1 MKKRNLVSLILVLLI
16 VNCFVISA
24 CAAHVTDD
32 ARLFSDQERAY
43 LEQRAAE
50 ISEKYN
56 FGVYI
61 VTLDN
66 YLNYHGSSNIEK
78 FTMNYYDENG
88 FGYGDDKAGTTL
100 LLSMAERD
108 YDLDFNSDR
117 ANEIFTYSGREQM
130 KSRFLAYFRQN
141 DFYGGFDEYLS
152 TCEEYLQA
160 AADGTPVGASDG
172 VPDVDCADS
181 RCNCSHSG
189 RCAYQHS
196 HAFGQ
201 KETGRRC
208 LPRAGQSG
216 HPAAVRYVPASLRY
230 PHTQGN
236 RILQLKQRFPQLF
249 LRQSFR
255 QQRKILKNH
264 SKGVRHSPD
273 PFLAAVPPDNNA
285 TNMVRIR

>member
-43 LEQRAAE
+43 LEQRATE

-78 FTMNYYDENG
+78 FTINYYDENG

-130 KSRFLAYFRQN
+130 KSRFLAFFRQN

-160 AADGTPVGASDG
+160 AADGTPVGASDD
-172 VPDVDCADS
+172 VPDGYWDNYTDYDNEHLPLWIALIPGAIAAILAGVLTSIPMHSAKKKQDADVYRVPGS
-181 RCNCSHSG
+181 LDIRRRSDMFLHRSVTRTPRETESSSSSSDSHNYSSGSHSG
-189 RCAYQHS
+189 S
-196 HAFGQ
+196 
-201 KETGRRC
+201 
-208 LPRAGQSG
+208 SG
-216 HPAAVRYVPASLRY
+216 
-230 PHTQGN
+230 
-236 RILQLKQRFPQLF
+236 KF
-249 LRQSFR
+249 
-255 QQRKILKNH
+255 
-264 SKGVRHSPD
+264 
-273 PFLAAVPPDNNA
+273 
-285 TNMVRIR
+285 

>member
-43 LEQRAAE
+43 LEQRATE

-130 KSRFLAYFRQN
+130 KSRFLAFFRQN

-160 AADGTPVGASDG
+160 AADGTPVGASDD
-172 VPDVDCADS
+172 VPDGYWDNYTDYDNERLPLWIALIPGAIAAILAGVLTSIPMHSAKKKQDADVYRVPGS
-181 RCNCSHSG
+181 LDIRRRSDMFLHRSVTRTPRETESSSSSSDSHNYSSGSHSG
-189 RCAYQHS
+189 S
-196 HAFGQ
+196 
-201 KETGRRC
+201 
-208 LPRAGQSG
+208 SG
-216 HPAAVRYVPASLRY
+216 
-230 PHTQGN
+230 
-236 RILQLKQRFPQLF
+236 KF
-249 LRQSFR
+249 
-255 QQRKILKNH
+255 
-264 SKGVRHSPD
+264 
-273 PFLAAVPPDNNA
+273 
-285 TNMVRIR
+285 

>member
-78 FTMNYYDENG
+78 FTINYYDENG

-130 KSRFLAYFRQN
+130 KSRFLAFFRQN

-160 AADGTPVGASDG
+160 AADGTPVGASDD
-172 VPDVDCADS
+172 VPDGYWDNYTDYDNERLPLWIALIPGAIAAILAGVLTSIPMHSAKKKQDADVYRVPGS
-181 RCNCSHSG
+181 LDIRRRSDMFLHRSVTRTPRETESSSSSSDSHNYSSGSHSG
-189 RCAYQHS
+189 S
-196 HAFGQ
+196 
-201 KETGRRC
+201 
-208 LPRAGQSG
+208 SG
-216 HPAAVRYVPASLRY
+216 
-230 PHTQGN
+230 
-236 RILQLKQRFPQLF
+236 KF
-249 LRQSFR
+249 
-255 QQRKILKNH
+255 
-264 SKGVRHSPD
+264 
-273 PFLAAVPPDNNA
+273 
-285 TNMVRIR
+285 

>member
-160 AADGTPVGASDG
+160 AADGTPVGASDD
-172 VPDVDCADS
+172 VPDGYWDNYTDYDNERLPLWIALIPGAIAAILAGVLTSIPMHSAKKKQDADVYRVPGS
-181 RCNCSHSG
+181 LDIRRRSDMFLHRSVTRTPRETESSGSSGDSHNYSSGSHSG
-189 RCAYQHS
+189 S
-196 HAFGQ
+196 
-201 KETGRRC
+201 
-208 LPRAGQSG
+208 SG
-216 HPAAVRYVPASLRY
+216 
-230 PHTQGN
+230 
-236 RILQLKQRFPQLF
+236 KF
-249 LRQSFR
+249 
-255 QQRKILKNH
+255 
-264 SKGVRHSPD
+264 
-273 PFLAAVPPDNNA
+273 
-285 TNMVRIR
+285 

>member
-78 FTMNYYDENG
+78 FTMSYYDENG

-130 KSRFLAYFRQN
+130 KSRFLAYFRWN
-141 DFYGGFDEYLS
+141 DFYGGF
-152 TCEEYLQA
+152 EEYLNSCEEILQA
-160 AADGTPVGASDG
+160 AEDEISIDAPSI
-172 VPDVDCADS
+172 DS
-181 RCNCSHSG
+181 NKLAMQISG
-189 RCAYQHS
+189 S
-196 HAFGQ
+196 F
-201 KETGRRC
+201 
-208 LPRAGQSG
+208 LVVAG
-216 HPAAVRYVPASLRY
+216 LMLL
-230 PHTQGN
+230 
-236 RILQLKQRFPQLF
+236 LQ
-249 LRQSFR
+249 
-255 QQRKILKNH
+255 
-264 SKGVRHSPD
+264 
-273 PFLAAVPPDNNA
+273 
-285 TNMVRIR
+285 T

>member
-117 ANEIFTYSGREQM
+117 AKVIFTEVGRQKM
-130 KSRFLAYFRQN
+130 RSRVLSYFRN
-141 DFYGGFDEYLS
+141 DDYYGGYAEYLNV
-152 TCEEYLQA
+152 CEEYLQA
-160 AADGTPVGASDG
+160 AAEGHPVGEGETLEDDDDFPLWFALIPGVIAAILAGVLTSIPMHSAKKKRDADVYRVPGSLDIRRRSDMFLHRSVTRTPRETESSSSG
-172 VPDVDCADS
+172 SDS
-181 RCNCSHSG
+181 HNYSSGSHSG
-189 RCAYQHS
+189 S
-196 HAFGQ
+196 
-201 KETGRRC
+201 
-208 LPRAGQSG
+208 SG
-216 HPAAVRYVPASLRY
+216 
-230 PHTQGN
+230 
-236 RILQLKQRFPQLF
+236 KF
-249 LRQSFR
+249 
-255 QQRKILKNH
+255 
-264 SKGVRHSPD
+264 
-273 PFLAAVPPDNNA
+273 
-285 TNMVRIR
+285 

>member
-1 MKKRNLVSLILVLLI
+1 MKKRNLVSLILILLI

-43 LEQRAAE
+43 LEQRATE

-78 FTMNYYDENG
+78 FTINYYDENG

-130 KSRFLAYFRQN
+130 KSRFLAFFRQN

-160 AADGTPVGASDG
+160 AADGTPVGASDD
-172 VPDVDCADS
+172 VPDGYWDNYTDYDNERLPLWIALIPGAIAAILAGVLTSIPMHSAKKKQDADVYRVPGS
-181 RCNCSHSG
+181 LDIRRRSDMFLHRSVTRTPRETESSSSSSDSHNYSSGSHSG
-189 RCAYQHS
+189 S
-196 HAFGQ
+196 
-201 KETGRRC
+201 
-208 LPRAGQSG
+208 SG
-216 HPAAVRYVPASLRY
+216 
-230 PHTQGN
+230 
-236 RILQLKQRFPQLF
+236 KF
-249 LRQSFR
+249 
-255 QQRKILKNH
+255 
-264 SKGVRHSPD
+264 
-273 PFLAAVPPDNNA
+273 
-285 TNMVRIR
+285 

>member
-43 LEQRAAE
+43 LEQRATE

-78 FTMNYYDENG
+78 FTVNYYDENG

-172 VPDVDCADS
+172 VPDGYWDNYTDYDNERLPLWIALIPGAIAAILAGVLTSIPMHSAKKKRDADVYRVPGS
-181 RCNCSHSG
+181 LNVRRRSDMFLHRSVTRTPRETESSSSGSDSHNYSSGSHSG
-189 RCAYQHS
+189 S
-196 HAFGQ
+196 
-201 KETGRRC
+201 
-208 LPRAGQSG
+208 SG
-216 HPAAVRYVPASLRY
+216 
-230 PHTQGN
+230 
-236 RILQLKQRFPQLF
+236 KF
-249 LRQSFR
+249 
-255 QQRKILKNH
+255 
-264 SKGVRHSPD
+264 
-273 PFLAAVPPDNNA
+273 
-285 TNMVRIR
+285 

>member
-43 LEQRAAE
+43 LEQRATE

-78 FTMNYYDENG
+78 FTMSYYDENG

-160 AADGTPVGASDG
+160 AADGTPVGASDD
-172 VPDVDCADS
+172 VPDGYWDNYTDYDNERLPLWIALIPGAIAAILAGVLTSIPMHSAKKKQDADVYRVPGS
-181 RCNCSHSG
+181 LDIRRRSDMFLHRSVTRTPRETESSSSSSDSHNYSSGSHSG
-189 RCAYQHS
+189 S
-196 HAFGQ
+196 
-201 KETGRRC
+201 
-208 LPRAGQSG
+208 SG
-216 HPAAVRYVPASLRY
+216 
-230 PHTQGN
+230 
-236 RILQLKQRFPQLF
+236 KF
-249 LRQSFR
+249 
-255 QQRKILKNH
+255 
-264 SKGVRHSPD
+264 
-273 PFLAAVPPDNNA
+273 
-285 TNMVRIR
+285 

>member
-43 LEQRAAE
+43 LEQRATE

-78 FTMNYYDENG
+78 FTMSYYDENG

-130 KSRFLAYFRQN
+130 QSRFLAYFRQN

-160 AADGTPVGASDG
+160 AADGTPVGASDD
-172 VPDVDCADS
+172 VPDGYWDNYTDYDNERLPLWIALIPGAIAAILAGVLTSIPMHSAKKKQDADVYRIPGS
-181 RCNCSHSG
+181 LDIRRRSDMFLHRSVTRTPRETESSSSSSDSHNYSSGSHSG
-189 RCAYQHS
+189 S
-196 HAFGQ
+196 
-201 KETGRRC
+201 
-208 LPRAGQSG
+208 SG
-216 HPAAVRYVPASLRY
+216 
-230 PHTQGN
+230 
-236 RILQLKQRFPQLF
+236 KF
-249 LRQSFR
+249 
-255 QQRKILKNH
+255 
-264 SKGVRHSPD
+264 
-273 PFLAAVPPDNNA
+273 
-285 TNMVRIR
+285 

>member
-130 KSRFLAYFRQN
+130 QSRFLAYFRQN

-160 AADGTPVGASDG
+160 AADGTPVGASDD
-172 VPDVDCADS
+172 VPDGYWDNYTDYDNERLPLWIALIPGAIAAILAGVLTSIPMHSAKKKQDADVYRVPGS
-181 RCNCSHSG
+181 LDIRRRSDMFLHRSVTRTPRETESSSSSSDSHNYSSGSHSG
-189 RCAYQHS
+189 S
-196 HAFGQ
+196 
-201 KETGRRC
+201 
-208 LPRAGQSG
+208 SG
-216 HPAAVRYVPASLRY
+216 
-230 PHTQGN
+230 
-236 RILQLKQRFPQLF
+236 KF
-249 LRQSFR
+249 
-255 QQRKILKNH
+255 
-264 SKGVRHSPD
+264 
-273 PFLAAVPPDNNA
+273 
-285 TNMVRIR
+285 

>member
-43 LEQRAAE
+43 LEQRATE

-78 FTMNYYDENG
+78 FTMSYYDENG

-152 TCEEYLQA
+152 TCEEYLQE
-160 AADGTPVGASDG
+160 AADGTPVGASDD
-172 VPDVDCADS
+172 VPDGYWDNYTDYDNERLPLWIALIPGAIAAILAGVLTSIPMHSAKKKREADVYRVPGS
-181 RCNCSHSG
+181 LDIRRRSDMFLHRSVTRTPRETESSSPSSDSHNYSSGSHSG
-189 RCAYQHS
+189 S
-196 HAFGQ
+196 
-201 KETGRRC
+201 
-208 LPRAGQSG
+208 SG
-216 HPAAVRYVPASLRY
+216 
-230 PHTQGN
+230 
-236 RILQLKQRFPQLF
+236 KF
-249 LRQSFR
+249 
-255 QQRKILKNH
+255 
-264 SKGVRHSPD
+264 
-273 PFLAAVPPDNNA
+273 
-285 TNMVRIR
+285 

>member
-88 FGYGDDKAGTTL
+88 FGYGDDKAGTIL
-100 LLSMAERD
+100 LLSMAKRD

-160 AADGTPVGASDG
+160 AADGTPVGASDD
-172 VPDVDCADS
+172 VPDGYWDNYTDYDNERLPLWIALIPGAIAAILAGVLTSIPMHSAKKKQDADVYCVPGS
-181 RCNCSHSG
+181 LDIRRRSDMFLHRSVTRTPRETESSSSSSDSHNYSSGSHSG
-189 RCAYQHS
+189 S
-196 HAFGQ
+196 
-201 KETGRRC
+201 
-208 LPRAGQSG
+208 SG
-216 HPAAVRYVPASLRY
+216 
-230 PHTQGN
+230 
-236 RILQLKQRFPQLF
+236 KF
-249 LRQSFR
+249 
-255 QQRKILKNH
+255 
-264 SKGVRHSPD
+264 
-273 PFLAAVPPDNNA
+273 
-285 TNMVRIR
+285 

>member
-100 LLSMAERD
+100 LLSIAERD

-160 AADGTPVGASDG
+160 AADGTPVGASDD
-172 VPDVDCADS
+172 VPDGYWDNYTDYDNERLPLWIALIPGAIAAILAGVLTSIPMHSAKKKQDADVYRVPGS
-181 RCNCSHSG
+181 LDIRRRSDMFLHRSVTRTPRETESSSSSSDSHNYSSGSHSG
-189 RCAYQHS
+189 S
-196 HAFGQ
+196 
-201 KETGRRC
+201 
-208 LPRAGQSG
+208 SG
-216 HPAAVRYVPASLRY
+216 
-230 PHTQGN
+230 
-236 RILQLKQRFPQLF
+236 KF
-249 LRQSFR
+249 
-255 QQRKILKNH
+255 
-264 SKGVRHSPD
+264 
-273 PFLAAVPPDNNA
+273 
-285 TNMVRIR
+285 

>member
-43 LEQRAAE
+43 LEQRATE
-50 ISEKYN
+50 IREKYN

-78 FTMNYYDENG
+78 FTINYYDENG

-130 KSRFLAYFRQN
+130 KSRFLAFFRQN

-160 AADGTPVGASDG
+160 AADGTPVGASDD
-172 VPDVDCADS
+172 VPDGYWDNYTDYDNEHLPLWIALIPGAIAAILAGVLTSIPMHSAKKKQDADVYRVPGS
-181 RCNCSHSG
+181 LDIRRRSDMFLHRSVTRTPRETESSSSSSDSHNYSSGSHSG
-189 RCAYQHS
+189 S
-196 HAFGQ
+196 
-201 KETGRRC
+201 
-208 LPRAGQSG
+208 SG
-216 HPAAVRYVPASLRY
+216 
-230 PHTQGN
+230 
-236 RILQLKQRFPQLF
+236 KF
-249 LRQSFR
+249 
-255 QQRKILKNH
+255 
-264 SKGVRHSPD
+264 
-273 PFLAAVPPDNNA
+273 
-285 TNMVRIR
+285 

>member
-160 AADGTPVGASDG
+160 AADGTPVGASDD
-172 VPDVDCADS
+172 VPDGYWDNYTDYDNERLPLWIALIPGAIAAILAGVLTSIPMHSAKKKQDADVYRVPGS
-181 RCNCSHSG
+181 LDIRRRSDMFLHRSVTRTPRETESSSSSSDSHNYSSGSHSG
-189 RCAYQHS
+189 S
-196 HAFGQ
+196 
-201 KETGRRC
+201 
-208 LPRAGQSG
+208 SG
-216 HPAAVRYVPASLRY
+216 
-230 PHTQGN
+230 
-236 RILQLKQRFPQLF
+236 KF
-249 LRQSFR
+249 
-255 QQRKILKNH
+255 
-264 SKGVRHSPD
+264 
-273 PFLAAVPPDNNA
+273 
-285 TNMVRIR
+285 

>member
-1 MKKRNLVSLILVLLI
+1 MKKRNLVSLILILLI

-43 LEQRAAE
+43 LEQRATE

-78 FTMNYYDENG
+78 FTINYYDENG

-130 KSRFLAYFRQN
+130 KSRFLTFFRQN

-160 AADGTPVGASDG
+160 AADGTPVGASDD
-172 VPDVDCADS
+172 VPDGYWDNYTDYDNERLPLWIALIPGAIAAILAGVLTSIPMHSAKKKQDADVYRVPGS
-181 RCNCSHSG
+181 LDIRRRSDMFLHRSVTRTPRETESSGSSSDSHNYSSGSHSG
-189 RCAYQHS
+189 S
-196 HAFGQ
+196 
-201 KETGRRC
+201 
-208 LPRAGQSG
+208 SG
-216 HPAAVRYVPASLRY
+216 
-230 PHTQGN
+230 
-236 RILQLKQRFPQLF
+236 KF
-249 LRQSFR
+249 
-255 QQRKILKNH
+255 
-264 SKGVRHSPD
+264 
-273 PFLAAVPPDNNA
+273 
-285 TNMVRIR
+285 

>member
-1 MKKRNLVSLILVLLI
+1 M
-16 VNCFVISA
+16 
-24 CAAHVTDD
+24 
-32 ARLFSDQERAY
+32 
-43 LEQRAAE
+43 EQRATE

-78 FTMNYYDENG
+78 FTMSYYDENG

-108 YDLDFNSDR
+108 YDLDFNSER

-160 AADGTPVGASDG
+160 AADGTPVGASDD
-172 VPDVDCADS
+172 VPDGYWDNYTDYDNERLPLWIALIPGAIAAILAGVLTSIPMHSAKKKQDADVYRVPGS
-181 RCNCSHSG
+181 LDIRRRSDMFLHRSVTRTPRETESSSSGSDSHNYSSGSHSG
-189 RCAYQHS
+189 S
-196 HAFGQ
+196 
-201 KETGRRC
+201 
-208 LPRAGQSG
+208 SG
-216 HPAAVRYVPASLRY
+216 
-230 PHTQGN
+230 
-236 RILQLKQRFPQLF
+236 KF
-249 LRQSFR
+249 
-255 QQRKILKNH
+255 
-264 SKGVRHSPD
+264 
-273 PFLAAVPPDNNA
+273 
-285 TNMVRIR
+285 

>member
-1 MKKRNLVSLILVLLI
+1 MKKRNLVSLILILLI

-43 LEQRAAE
+43 LEQRATE

-78 FTMNYYDENG
+78 FTMSYYDENG

-160 AADGTPVGASDG
+160 AADGTPVGASDD
-172 VPDVDCADS
+172 VPDGYWDNYTDYDNERLPLWIALIPGAIAAILAGVLTSIPMYSAKKKRDADVYRVPGS
-181 RCNCSHSG
+181 LDIRRRSDMFLHRSVTRTPRETESSSSSSDSHNYSSGSHSG
-189 RCAYQHS
+189 S
-196 HAFGQ
+196 
-201 KETGRRC
+201 
-208 LPRAGQSG
+208 SG
-216 HPAAVRYVPASLRY
+216 
-230 PHTQGN
+230 
-236 RILQLKQRFPQLF
+236 KF
-249 LRQSFR
+249 
-255 QQRKILKNH
+255 
-264 SKGVRHSPD
+264 
-273 PFLAAVPPDNNA
+273 
-285 TNMVRIR
+285 

>member
-1 MKKRNLVSLILVLLI
+1 MKKRNLVSLILALLI

-43 LEQRAAE
+43 LEQRATE

-78 FTMNYYDENG
+78 FTINYYDENG

-100 LLSMAERD
+100 LPSMAERD

-130 KSRFLAYFRQN
+130 KSRFLAFFRQN

-160 AADGTPVGASDG
+160 AADGTPVGASDD
-172 VPDVDCADS
+172 VPDGYWDNYTDYDNERLPLWIALIPGAIAAILAGVLTSIPMHSAKKKQDADVYRVPGS
-181 RCNCSHSG
+181 MNIRRRSDMFLHRSVTRTPRETESSSSSSDSHNYSSGSHSG
-189 RCAYQHS
+189 S
-196 HAFGQ
+196 
-201 KETGRRC
+201 
-208 LPRAGQSG
+208 SG
-216 HPAAVRYVPASLRY
+216 
-230 PHTQGN
+230 
-236 RILQLKQRFPQLF
+236 KF
-249 LRQSFR
+249 
-255 QQRKILKNH
+255 
-264 SKGVRHSPD
+264 
-273 PFLAAVPPDNNA
+273 
-285 TNMVRIR
+285 

>member
-43 LEQRAAE
+43 LEQRATE

-78 FTMNYYDENG
+78 FTINYYDENG

-108 YDLDFNSDR
+108 YDLDFNSER

-130 KSRFLAYFRQN
+130 KSRFLAFFRQN

-160 AADGTPVGASDG
+160 AADGTPVGASDD
-172 VPDVDCADS
+172 VPDGYWDNYTDYDNERLPLWIALIPGAIAAILAGVLTSIPMHSAKKKQDADVYRVPGS
-181 RCNCSHSG
+181 LDIRRRSDMFLHRSVTRTPRETESSGSSGDSHNYSSGSHSG
-189 RCAYQHS
+189 S
-196 HAFGQ
+196 
-201 KETGRRC
+201 
-208 LPRAGQSG
+208 SG
-216 HPAAVRYVPASLRY
+216 
-230 PHTQGN
+230 
-236 RILQLKQRFPQLF
+236 KF
-249 LRQSFR
+249 
-255 QQRKILKNH
+255 
-264 SKGVRHSPD
+264 
-273 PFLAAVPPDNNA
+273 
-285 TNMVRIR
+285 

>member
-43 LEQRAAE
+43 LEQRATE

-78 FTMNYYDENG
+78 FTINYYDENG

-130 KSRFLAYFRQN
+130 KSRFLAFFRQN

-160 AADGTPVGASDG
+160 AADGTPVGASDD
-172 VPDVDCADS
+172 VPDGYWDNYTDYDNERLPLWIALIPGAIAAILAGVLTSIPMHSAKKKQDADVYRVPGS
-181 RCNCSHSG
+181 LDIRRRSDMFLHRSVTRTPRETESSSSSSDSHNYSSGSHSG
-189 RCAYQHS
+189 S
-196 HAFGQ
+196 
-201 KETGRRC
+201 
-208 LPRAGQSG
+208 SG
-216 HPAAVRYVPASLRY
+216 
-230 PHTQGN
+230 
-236 RILQLKQRFPQLF
+236 KF
-249 LRQSFR
+249 
-255 QQRKILKNH
+255 
-264 SKGVRHSPD
+264 
-273 PFLAAVPPDNNA
+273 
-285 TNMVRIR
+285 

>member
-43 LEQRAAE
+43 LEQRATE

-78 FTMNYYDENG
+78 FTINYYDEKG

-130 KSRFLAYFRQN
+130 QSRFLTFFRQN

-160 AADGTPVGASDG
+160 AADGTPVGASDD
-172 VPDVDCADS
+172 VPDGYWDNYTDYDNERLPLWIALIPGAIAAILAGVLTSIPMHSAKKKQDADVYRVPGS
-181 RCNCSHSG
+181 LDIRRRSDMFLHRSVTRTPRETESSSSSSDSHNYSSGSHSG
-189 RCAYQHS
+189 S
-196 HAFGQ
+196 
-201 KETGRRC
+201 
-208 LPRAGQSG
+208 SG
-216 HPAAVRYVPASLRY
+216 
-230 PHTQGN
+230 
-236 RILQLKQRFPQLF
+236 KF
-249 LRQSFR
+249 
-255 QQRKILKNH
+255 
-264 SKGVRHSPD
+264 
-273 PFLAAVPPDNNA
+273 
-285 TNMVRIR
+285 

>member
-43 LEQRAAE
+43 LEQRATE

-78 FTMNYYDENG
+78 FTINYYDENG

-130 KSRFLAYFRQN
+130 KSRFLAFFRQN

-160 AADGTPVGASDG
+160 AADGTPVGASDD
-172 VPDVDCADS
+172 VPDGYWDNYTDYDNERLPLWIALIPGAIAAILAGVLTSIPMHSAKKKQDADVYRVPGS
-181 RCNCSHSG
+181 LDIRRRSDMFLHRSVTRTPRETESSGSSGDSHNYSSGSHSG
-189 RCAYQHS
+189 S
-196 HAFGQ
+196 
-201 KETGRRC
+201 
-208 LPRAGQSG
+208 SG
-216 HPAAVRYVPASLRY
+216 
-230 PHTQGN
+230 
-236 RILQLKQRFPQLF
+236 KF
-249 LRQSFR
+249 
-255 QQRKILKNH
+255 
-264 SKGVRHSPD
+264 
-273 PFLAAVPPDNNA
+273 
-285 TNMVRIR
+285 

>member
-172 VPDVDCADS
+172 VPDGYWDNYTDYDNERLPLWIALIPGAIAAILAVYLQASPCIRPKRNGTQMSTAYRAVWTS
-181 RCNCSHSG
+181 VGGQICS
-189 RCAYQHS
+189 CIAL
-196 HAFGQ
+196 
-201 KETGRRC
+201 
-208 LPRAGQSG
+208 LPARPGKQNPPALAAIPTIIPPAVI
-216 HPAAVRYVPASLRY
+216 PAAAENSKKP
-230 PHTQGN
+230 
-236 RILQLKQRFPQLF
+236 
-249 LRQSFR
+249 
-255 QQRKILKNH
+255 QQR
-264 SKGVRHSPD
+264 GQA
-273 PFLAAVPPDNNA
+273 LA
-285 TNMVRIR
+285 

>member
-108 YDLDFNSDR
+108 YDLDFNSER
-117 ANEIFTYSGREQM
+117 AEEIFTHFGRNQM
-130 KSRFLAYFRQN
+130 QSRFLDYFCRN
-141 DFYGGFDEYLS
+141 DFYGGFNEYLD

-160 AADGTPVGASDG
+160 SEDGMPIDA
-172 VPDVDCADS
+172 PIIDS
-181 RCNCSHSG
+181 NKLAMRISG
-189 RCAYQHS
+189 S
-196 HAFGQ
+196 F
-201 KETGRRC
+201 
-208 LPRAGQSG
+208 LVIAGLMLLLQS
-216 HPAAVRYVPASLRY
+216 
-230 PHTQGN
+230 
-236 RILQLKQRFPQLF
+236 
-249 LRQSFR
+249 
-255 QQRKILKNH
+255 
-264 SKGVRHSPD
+264 
-273 PFLAAVPPDNNA
+273 
-285 TNMVRIR
+285 